1 MTAIFL
7 VWNKTGLALAADQSV
22 SATSRDEHGNAK
34 VLFTSTETKIYRP
47 EGRNFL
53 IASAGNANINGI
65 PIQGIIN
72 QWSRTC
78 PELSSLSDYADS
90 FIKWLATSSLLENC
104 IPDYS
109 ESEDYLKTLLRALVD
124 EYLRESKASNNPNM
138 ENIARSRVKDWEM
151 YCPPNIY
158 GFAPEKFSARNS
170 NNIDKQDYIN
180 FVSRFADFRLDNEN
194 QSDFI
199 ATVDTLFNTCFVEV
213 FEENSQ
219 ILESEPE
226 LQDALRPILTKFFI
240 DYVSNRGDRASLMFV
255 GYGEYDWTPICI
267 KIDVLDFDLALP
279 RVTVER
285 VTHPGAVWYQNLG
298 QTDAVSRFWNPM
310 SMEVKKEMTQK
321 LQEQFGK
328 KTYLPKVLGTI
339 DEVIGSHDDDFV
351 GPIRDKI
358 ELIGVEQLAFVA
370 QQLVSLESFKSF
382 INEYL
387 PTVGGKIDCITLTR
401 ST

>member
-22 SATSRDEHGNAK
+22 SATSSDENGNAQ

-53 IASAGNANINGI
+53 IASAGNSNINGI

-78 PELSSLSDYADS
+78 PELPSLSDYADS
-90 FIKWLATSSLLENC
+90 FIKWLATSSLLEDC

-109 ESEDYLKTLLRALVD
+109 ESVDYFNTLLRALIS
-124 EYLRESKASNNPNM
+124 EYSRESEVSDEPSM
-138 ENIARSRVKDWEM
+138 EKIAISKVKDWEM

-170 NNIDKQDYIN
+170 NHGDKQDYID
-180 FVSRFADFRLDNEN
+180 FVSRFTDFRLDGEN
-194 QSDFI
+194 QRDFLT
-199 ATVDTLFNTCFVEV
+199 TVDNLFNAC
-213 FEENSQ
+213 FEETFQEYSQ
-219 ILESEPE
+219 ILTLEPGI
-226 LQDALRPILTKFFI
+226 QDTLRPILTKFFI

-255 GYGEYDWTPICI
+255 GYGEFDWTPICI
-267 KIDVLDFDLALP
+267 KMDVLNFDLALP

-298 QTDAVSRFWNPM
+298 QADAVSRFWNPM
-310 SMEVKKEMTQK
+310 SIEVKKEMTQK

-328 KTYLPKVLGTI
+328 KTYLSKVLGTI

-358 ELIGVEQLAFVA
+358 ELLGVEQLAFVA